1 MMWLF
6 GALVLILLGIL
17 ISGPLKRRLA
27 DLRRGGWRPGAGVF
41 AIGAMV
47 AGLILIVRDH
57 LAEGMA
63 LLALGA
69 ASLITARVRS
79 QANSASTAPPAMD
92 RAEAASILGVSE
104 TASAAE
110 VQAAYVLLMRLAHPD
125 TGGSTGLAS
134 QLNRARAAMKNPPRS
149 M

>member
-1 MMWLF
+1 MWLF
-6 GALVLILLGIL
+6 GALVMILLGIL

-27 DLRRGGWRPGAGVF
+27 ELRRGDWRPGAGVL

-57 LAEGMA
+57 LAEGIA
-63 LLALGA
+63 LLAVGA
-69 ASLITARVRS
+69 GSLITARVRG
-79 QANSASTAPPAMD
+79 QAKSASTAAPAMD

-110 VQAAYVLLMRLAHPD
+110 VQAAYLRLMRLAHPD

-134 QLNRARAAMKNPPRS
+134 QLNRARAVMRNKPKS